1 MQEASEKLLQA
12 QQQLE
17 DAEKQNKRLLVSE
30 KLALE
35 DANDSKT
42 RLKQAEFQI
51 KQLQVQEI
59 LQV

>member
-30 KLALE
+30 RLALE

-59 LQV
+59 LEV